1 VVLSELRAKETRL
14 RGAGL
19 LGVSLV
25 LADLVATVLAASR
38 PSRSSAPLL
47 LATAPNGMGR
57 SPSGGGGRPSHGGGR
72 SRLLV
77 FSVTTQIFGK

>member
-1 VVLSELRAKETRL
+1 VLFELRAKETHL

-19 LGVSLV
+19 LGISLV
-25 LADLVATVLAASR
+25 LADCVATVLAASR

-57 SPSGGGGRPSHGGGR
+57 SPSGGGGRPSHGGAR

-77 FSVTTQIFGK
+77 FSVTIQIFGK